1 MPQLIKPGSVRVVS
15 KDGEVTVAI
24 TIDLNINLTN
34 LLEGISLSSA
44 LVNDKPKKE
53 NSVTEVVNDKVEWAI
68 PDFGSEKID
77 FGKNK

>member
-34 LLEGISLSSA
+34 FCIYL
-44 LVNDKPKKE
+44 K
-53 NSVTEVVNDKVEWAI
+53 
-68 PDFGSEKID
+68 
-77 FGKNK
+77 

>member
-34 LLEGISLSSA
+34 LLEGVSLPSTSIT
-44 LVNDKPKKE
+44 DKSKKE
-53 NSVTEVVNDKVEWAI
+53 NSITEIANDKVEWAI
-68 PDFGSEKID
+68 PDFGSEKIN
-77 FGKNK
+77 FGK

>member
-34 LLEGISLSSA
+34 LLEGVSLPSSSIA
-44 LVNDKPKKE
+44 KEPKKE
-53 NSVTEVVNDKVEWAI
+53 NSITEITSDKVEWAI
-68 PDFGSEKID
+68 PDFGSEKIN
-77 FGKNK
+77 FGK